1 MTVTEPTSDAAAGLP
16 AASQESRSESG
27 LKREVGLWGAVM
39 MGLGSILG
47 TGVFVS
53 IAIATDAAG
62 PAVVAAI
69 AVAAVVAIFNGL
81 SSAQLAAAHPVSGG
95 TYEYG
100 YRLLQPWLGF
110 TAGWTFLW
118 AKSASAATAALGL
131 AGAIGHL
138 IGWESFFTRVIIA
151 EAVVVGL
158 TLLILGGIRRSN
170 RANMVMVGLTLVALT
185 GLVVGGLATAW
196 AKQAQN
202 LWPLLVPVREG
213 LEPWAGFWQ
222 ACALMFVAF
231 TGYGRIAT
239 LAEEVQRPRQTIPRA
254 VIVTLLLSMLLYIA
268 VGYVAIAAIGA
279 PRFAA
284 AIRTGTAP
292 LQLVASEV
300 GSQPLEIL
308 VAVGALTALVGVS
321 LNLVLGLSRVAL
333 AMARRRDL
341 PVYFAEVDGERG
353 SPDRATWLVAVLV
366 MGLVAVGNVTMTW
379 SLSAFAVLI
388 YYAITNLAAL
398 RLPAEQRLFPPVL
411 AVCGLASC
419 LGLAFW
425 VERQVWVAGLIV
437 IALGLVWH
445 WGIAGRLS
453 PASLD

>member
-1 MTVTEPTSDAAAGLP
+1 MTTEFSAANSPIEPPLA
-16 AASQESRSESG
+16 ESA
-27 LKREVGLWGAVM
+27 LKREVGLWGAVL

-100 YRLLQPWLGF
+100 YRLLNPWLGF

-118 AKSASAATAALGL
+118 AKSASAATAALAV
-131 AGAIGHL
+131 AGAVGHL
-138 IGWESFFTRVIIA
+138 LGWESFLTRVILA
-151 EAVVVGL
+151 EALVVGL

-170 RANMVMVGLTLVALT
+170 RANMVMVGMTLVSLAA
-185 GLVVGGLATAW
+185 LVVGGVSTAW
-196 AKQAQN
+196 ANQSQN

-213 LEPWAGFWQ
+213 LAPWTGFWQ

-239 LAEEVQRPRQTIPRA
+239 LAEEVRQPRRTIPRA
-254 VIVTLLLSMLLYIA
+254 VIVTLLLSMLLYVAI
-268 VGYVAIAAIGA
+268 GYVAIAAIGA
-279 PRFAA
+279 SQFAG

-292 LQLVASEV
+292 LQLVASVVGGRELEV
-300 GSQPLEIL
+300 L

-321 LNLVLGLSRVAL
+321 LNLLLGLSRVAL

-341 PVYFAEVDGERG
+341 PIFFAAVDGERG
-353 SPDRATWLVAVLV
+353 SPDRATWLVAALI
-366 MGLVAVGNVTMTW
+366 MGLVAVGNVTTTW
-379 SLSAFAVLI
+379 SLSAFTVLI

-398 RLPAEQRLFPPVL
+398 RLPVEQRMFPPLL
-411 AVCGLASC
+411 AVLGLLSC

-425 VERQVWVAGLIV
+425 VEPHVWLLGLVV

-445 WGIAGRLS
+445 GSRPRGPVADLG
-453 PASLD
+453 

>member
-1 MTVTEPTSDAAAGLP
+1 MTGLDPKSAAGSVLP
-16 AASQESRSESG
+16 AASQESSPGPG
-27 LKREVGLWGAVM
+27 LKRVVGLWGAVM

-62 PAVVAAI
+62 PAVVVAI
-69 AVAAVVAIFNGL
+69 AVAAMVAIFNGL

-100 YRLLQPWLGF
+100 YRLLNPWLGF

-118 AKSASAATAALGL
+118 AKSASAATAALAV

-138 IGWESFFTRVIIA
+138 LGWESFLMRVILA
-151 EAVVVGL
+151 EALVVGL

-170 RANMVMVGLTLVALT
+170 RVNMLMVGFTVVALS
-185 GLVVGGLATAW
+185 GLIVGGLIKAW
-196 AKQAQN
+196 PHPTQN
-202 LWPLLVPVREG
+202 FWPLLAPVRAA
-213 LEPWAGFWQ
+213 LSPWAGFWQ
-222 ACALMFVAF
+222 ASALMFVAF

-239 LAEEVQRPRQTIPRA
+239 LAEEVQQPRQTIPRA
-254 VIVTLLLSMLLYIA
+254 VIVTLLLSMVLYIA
-268 VGYVAIAAIGA
+268 VGYVAIASLGA
-279 PRFAA
+279 AAFAA

-292 LQLVASEV
+292 LQQVAVAV
-300 GSQPLEIL
+300 GGRELEIL
-308 VAVGALTALVGVS
+308 IAAGALTALLGVS

-333 AMARRRDL
+333 AMARRQDL
-341 PVYFAEVDGERG
+341 PLYFAEIDGERG
-353 SPDRATWLVAVLV
+353 SPDRATWLVAVLIMV
-366 MGLVAVGNVTMTW
+366 LVAIGNVTVTW

-398 RLPAEQRLFPPVL
+398 RLPADQRMFPPLL
-411 AVCGLASC
+411 ACLGLVSC

-425 VERQVWVAGLIV
+425 VQAEVWLLGLIV
-437 IALGLVWH
+437 IALGLAWH
-445 WGIAGRLS
+445 ATRPRKPHADL
-453 PASLD
+453 A